1 MTAER
6 RICPQEFQDAID
18 ERFGLNRFGGPRY
31 RLAWGET
38 ETHRVQGPRGY
49 TERLLCPNIPCWNIL
64 RWRAPECYGTPRLY
78 DLINR
83 DPVTHLCLLG
93 EYPYEGAWE
102 LVQPLYSKEFHF
114 ATGLQINS
122 FPLDHVIMDLI
133 LPLME
138 MSEQMS
144 AAEIAAAEEFNEQAE
159 NKAQVEAIA
168 DRLMDDYP
176 TRFGPV
182 SYGRGGCK
190 TAVIDR
196 KMHEI
201 SQIWNRMSRTA
212 LRRQRKGFYQAA
224 N

>member
-1 MTAER
+1 
-6 RICPQEFQDAID
+6 
-18 ERFGLNRFGGPRY
+18 
-31 RLAWGET
+31 
-38 ETHRVQGPRGY
+38 
-49 TERLLCPNIPCWNIL
+49 
-64 RWRAPECYGTPRLY
+64 
-78 DLINR
+78 
-83 DPVTHLCLLG
+83 
-93 EYPYEGAWE
+93 
-102 LVQPLYSKEFHF
+102 
-114 ATGLQINS
+114 
-122 FPLDHVIMDLI
+122 MDLI

-138 MSEQMS
+138 MSEEMS

-201 SQIWNRMSRTA
+201 SQVWNRMSRTA

>member
-38 ETHRVQGPRGY
+38 ETHRVQGPHGY

-159 NKAQVEAIA
+159 NKTQVEAIA
-168 DRLMDDYP
+168 DRLMEEYP